1 MSKRVFLDPLVPR
14 VRRCNACQR
23 FGHLA
28 QYCRSGTAPHR
39 IICERCG
46 EKGHAKSVCTG
57 PARCINCIRA
67 QLDRVDHEA
76 SAGTCPSFL
85 KEKGIRMIMA
95 RFNVLRPEADEIY
108 IECGGVP
115 GRRWTRYSRA
125 IPNPTLGDFLP
136 PRTTAPSYADVVAA
150 PSSKHPPVEMPVH
163 RACRG
168 PSWPPIPLPP
178 LSPRSKPARATSPTP
193 LPTMLPSHNNPPS
206 NTILDPLKHCNRPKA
221 SVASRFV
228 HSANANSIISAESS
242 MAPFVSADLLQ
253 RVKSKYTEKFATDIY
268 LPDTVSYNLISS
280 ILERSIKLA

>member
-39 IICERCG
+39 IICERCC

-150 PSSKHPPVEMPVH
+150 PSSKHPPVEIPDTLII
-163 RACRG
+163 
-168 PSWPPIPLPP
+168 PSTFDSWRCLW
-178 LSPRSKPARATSPTP
+178 TP
-193 LPTMLPSHNNPPS
+193 S
-206 NTILDPLKHCNRPKA
+206 A
-221 SVASRFV
+221 ASRYATPMILPAPGTNLYENPTFPMYFTLTDPE
-228 HSANANSIISAESS
+228 NA
-242 MAPFVSADLLQ
+242 MAWPN
-253 RVKSKYTEKFATDIY
+253 E
-268 LPDTVSYNLISS
+268 LPML
-280 ILERSIKLA
+280 